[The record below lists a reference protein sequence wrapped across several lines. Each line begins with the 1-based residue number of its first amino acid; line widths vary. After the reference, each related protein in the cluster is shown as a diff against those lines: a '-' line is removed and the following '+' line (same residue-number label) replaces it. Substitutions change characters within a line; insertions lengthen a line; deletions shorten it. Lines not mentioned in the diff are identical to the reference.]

1 MSLQLSWKQLSDE
14 VVANRLGTIFAACS
28 DCMWHIA
35 LPLVRLDNGTI
46 NWVGIDGM
54 KEQFS
59 RLFGLSERP
68 NQDEVKQVPVT
79 EIDTSPYQPRTIFDD
94 DRIDE
99 LCQTIKTHGVIQ
111 PIIVRVRNSRY
122 EIIAGERRW
131 RAVKKLGLETIPA
144 IVKEFNDSQAAS
156 IALIENLQREGLTA
170 IEEAIAYQ
178 KLLDLH
184 QLTQESLAQRLGKS
198 QSTIANKLRLLNLC
212 EPVKLALMER
222 KITERHARA
231 LLSLDTEELQ
241 VKVLEDIIEKE
252 LNVKQTETRAAF
264 YKESSKVK
272 KSKRVS
278 FTKDVRLAL
287 NTIRQ
292 SIDMVSGSGLKIK
305 KEEKDYEEHY
315 EIVIRIPK
323 R

>member
-1 MSLQLSWKQLSDE
+1 
-14 VVANRLGTIFAACS
+14 
-28 DCMWHIA
+28 
-35 LPLVRLDNGTI
+35 
-46 NWVGIDGM
+46 M

-59 RLFGLSERP
+59 RLFGIADQRNNPES
-68 NQDEVKQVPVT
+68 DEVKQISVGD
-79 EIDTSPYQPRTIFDD
+79 IDTSPYQPRTIFDD

-111 PIIVRVRNSRY
+111 PIVVRLRNGRY

-131 RAVKKLGLETIPA
+131 RAVTKLGLETIPA
-144 IVKEFNDSQAAS
+144 IVREFNDSQAAS

-170 IEEAIAYQ
+170 LEEAVAYQ
-178 KLLDLH
+178 KLIDLH

-198 QSTIANKLRLLNLC
+198 QSTIANKIRLLGLSN
-212 EPVKLALMER
+212 PVKNALMER

-231 LLSLDTEELQ
+231 LLSLDTDELQ
-241 VKVLEDIIEKE
+241 EKVLGDIISKE
-252 LNVKQTETRAAF
+252 LNVKQTEARVAF
-264 YKESSKVK
+264 YKEAAKAK
-272 KSKRVS
+272 KSRRIS

-292 SIDMVSGSGLKIK
+292 SVEMVTTSGLKIDT
-305 KEEKDYEEHY
+305 KENDHEDHY
-315 EIVIRIPK
+315 EIIIHIPK

>member
-1 MSLQLSWKQLSDE
+1 MEGLSHDR
-14 VVANRLGTIFAACS
+14 VVI
-28 DCMWHIA
+28 
-35 LPLVRLDNGTI
+35 
-46 NWVGIDGM
+46 IDM

-59 RLFGLSERP
+59 RLFGLSEQRIAQEEVRQIP
-68 NQDEVKQVPVT
+68 IQD
-79 EIDTSPYQPRTIFDD
+79 IDASPFQPRTIFDD

-111 PIIVRVRNSRY
+111 PIVVRMRNGRY

-131 RAVKKLGLETIPA
+131 RAVTKLGYDTIPG
-144 IVKEFNDSQAAS
+144 IVREFNDSQTAS

-178 KLLDLH
+178 KLIELH
-184 QLTQESLAQRLGKS
+184 ELTQESLAQRLGKS
-198 QSTIANKLRLLNLC
+198 QSTIANKLRLLALSDTI
-212 EPVKLALMER
+212 KQALAER

-231 LLSLDTEELQ
+231 LLSLDNEELQ
-241 VKVLEDIIEKE
+241 HKVLEEILTKD
-252 LNVKQTETRAAF
+252 LNVKQTEVRIAF
-264 YKESSKVK
+264 LKESTKLK
-272 KSKRVS
+272 KAKRIS

-292 SIDMVSGSGLKIK
+292 SIEMVSGSGLQIK
-305 KEEKDYEEHY
+305 TNEKDHDDHY
-315 EIVIRIPK
+315 EIVIQIPK